1 MKIPTVLITATVLL
15 SACQATEPVVRK
27 ATPNLISISYN
38 AYGST
43 PTLTPEALDQA
54 IEHCKSQG
62 GRYANYRGVSVPNA
76 LSTEEVHTF
85 VCERQKT
92 DDSAVIEAQNRMYME
107 SAAAA
112 AAIMQS
118 SVVQP
123 NPIYVA
129 PVRTRCTTIG
139 YQTNCTSY

>member
-1 MKIPTVLITATVLL
+1 MKIPTALIAATVFV

-27 ATPNLISISYN
+27 ATSNLISISYN

-43 PTLTPEALDQA
+43 PTLTPEALDKA

-62 GRYANYRGVSVPNA
+62 GLYANYRGVSVPNA

-92 DDSAVIEAQNRMYME
+92 DDSAVIESQNRMYLE
-107 SAAAA
+107 S

-118 SVVQP
+118 AVIQSTPV
-123 NPIYVA
+123 YVA